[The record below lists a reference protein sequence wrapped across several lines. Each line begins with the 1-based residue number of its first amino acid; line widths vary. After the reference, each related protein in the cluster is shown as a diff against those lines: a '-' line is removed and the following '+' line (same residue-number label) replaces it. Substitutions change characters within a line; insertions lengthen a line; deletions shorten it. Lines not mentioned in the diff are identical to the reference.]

1 MQIQFHKK
9 IFLASTCL
17 ATLMACG
24 GAKQQDAETPESQ
37 AGDSA
42 DAQRNSAGRGGP
54 KMQMQTEL
62 GVIDPKATAATFQRL
77 QGKLDRCYKTG
88 LTRID
93 YLEGDVKVFLRVGQ
107 EGTVK
112 YGYLED
118 STIGDRDTEKCMMDV
133 LTTASWPKPDGG
145 EAEVR
150 NNFGFDA
157 PGDVRPPTS
166 WNADRLAEE
175 LGKNDEKFQK
185 CKAGVKGSFRAT
197 AYVEP
202 DGKQGKFQSL
212 GIVPPSKE
220 GVDKI
225 DCLLDAIKAI
235 KLPSPGSYAAK
246 VSFVL

>member
-1 MQIQFHKK
+1 MRKTLGCLLF
-9 IFLASTCL
+9 TCAL
-17 ATLMACG
+17 SPLFGCG
-24 GAKQQDAETPESQ
+24 GAKQEEAQSPDSQNEQNHSRES
-37 AGDSA
+37 GK
-42 DAQRNSAGRGGP
+42 RGSG
-54 KMQMQTEL
+54 MQMSTEL
-62 GVIDPKATAATFQRL
+62 GVIDAKATQATFNRL
-77 QGKLDRCYKTG
+77 QSKLDHCYKSG
-88 LTRID
+88 LQRVD
-93 YLEGDVKVFLRVGQ
+93 YLSGDVKIFLRVGQ
-107 EGTVK
+107 DGTVK

-133 LTTASWPKPDGG
+133 VSSATWPKPEGG

-150 NNFGFDA
+150 NSFGFDG
-157 PGDVRPPTS
+157 PGDVRPPVN

-175 LGKNDEKFQK
+175 LGKHDDKVQK
-185 CKAGVKGSFRAT
+185 CKAGLKGSFRAT

-220 GVDKI
+220 GLEKI
-225 DCLLDAIKAI
+225 DCLMEVVRSL